1 MYNNSAMPT
10 ELESWIILNQV
21 PAIGPARF
29 KKFLDFFGT
38 AEKILAAQVFDLMH
52 IEGIERKTAETIVSD
67 RQKFDV
73 VKELAEA
80 EKNGVRIIASF
91 MDEYPQTLKTIY
103 NYPPVL
109 YVKGSFDKKA
119 AVAVGI
125 VGTRKFTSYG
135 KMVCEYL
142 ARELAGSGI
151 TIVSGLARGVDTIA
165 HQTAVNEK
173 GRTIAVLGNGLS
185 HHYPPE
191 NRKLEDK
198 IVQNGAVVSEFGM
211 HTKPDKQNFPRRN
224 RVISG
229 LSLGVV
235 VIEADEKSGA
245 LITAK
250 SAIEQGRDV
259 FAIPGNIFSKY
270 SRGPHKL
277 IKDGAKLVETVD
289 DIINEINV
297 LKNFVKK
304 TKDNLKVIKEIKNL
318 NNESIVVLEAI
329 GYEPVHI
336 DVLFEKIKLPI
347 EKLSVILLEL
357 VMDGVITELPGKM
370 YIKKQ

>member
-1 MYNNSAMPT
+1 MPT
-10 ELESWIILNQV
+10 ELESWIILNQISV
-21 PAIGPARF
+21 IGPARF
-29 KKFLDFFGT
+29 KKFLDFFGN
-38 AEKILAAQVFDLMH
+38 AGKILTVSVNDLMH
-52 IEGIERKTAETIVSD
+52 IEGIERKTAETIISD
-67 RQKFDV
+67 REKFDV
-73 VKELAEA
+73 VKEQEEA

-103 NYPPVL
+103 DYPPIL
-109 YVKGSFDKKA
+109 YVKGSLDKKDV
-119 AVAVGI
+119 VAVGV
-125 VGTRKFTSYG
+125 VGTRKITSYG

-142 ARELAGSGI
+142 ARELSNSGI

-165 HQTAVNEK
+165 HQTVVNEK
-173 GRTIAVLGNGLS
+173 GRTIAVLGNGLLY
-185 HHYPPE
+185 HYPPE

-198 IVQNGAVVSEFGM
+198 IAENGAVISEFNM
-211 HTKPDKQNFPRRN
+211 HTRPDKQNFPRRN

-229 LSLGVV
+229 ISLGVV

-277 IKDGAKLVETVD
+277 IKDGAKLVESVD

-304 TKDNLKVIKEIKNL
+304 TKENLKVIKETKNL
-318 NNESIVVLEAI
+318 DNESIIVLEAI
-329 GYEPVHI
+329 NYEPVHI
-336 DVLFEKIKLPI
+336 DVLFEKGNIPI

-357 VMDGVITELPGKM
+357 VMDGLISELPGKK
-370 YIKKQ
+370 YIRKK